1 MEMNLLLGSKISI
14 QNQISMGIETLIL
27 EIKFQITETETDF
40 RIGASVDT
48 FDNTLG
54 RRYDTLKRG
63 LNS

>member
-1 MEMNLLLGSKISI
+1 MNLLLGSKISI

-48 FDNTLG
+48 FDTLWEE
-54 RRYDTLKRG
+54 DTTLLKED
-63 LNS
+63 

>member
-1 MEMNLLLGSKISI
+1 MNLLLGSKILI

-27 EIKFQITETETDF
+27 KIKFHMETETDF

-48 FDNTLG
+48 FDNTFG
-54 RRYDTLKRG
+54 RRYVTLKRG

>member
-1 MEMNLLLGSKISI
+1 MNLLLGSKISI